1 MEDNSFNIRDHQ
13 KFIPTNILSKAKKLI
28 VRECDEEEKG
38 KFVAYVDDK
47 DESRDVAIRVDARGM
62 ITEMQCDCTA
72 GGKLCIHLAALIRH
86 ISDQKKE
93 KRSRIQKSAKN
104 PFETVLEEADEKA
117 IREWLAEMLS
127 KHQDLQLNFLSRF
140 SKTIKT
146 YTPEEVASLSLQG
159 RKAIIK
165 SRKKA
170 DASEI
175 KRIVGL
181 WEELLSPVIDS
192 YLSDPASRNGFEA
205 FRAVIFTTSHHM
217 WELRITGSRMEK
229 FIGFAM
235 DKLNGKL
242 PALQDEDVWHQST
255 EYLLDWVSTE
265 PTVLSQYILEKICQL
280 SVNAPFERRVG
291 FARRLLDK
299 YSANKD
305 FRDGSQYKSRTLL
318 IKMADE
324 CGIFGDYVFLFP
336 PITWENEYN
345 TAIVR
350 SLIGLEMYERAE
362 KICLEQ
368 IQKNTEIKYDRPYQQ
383 LLKEI
388 YKGKG
393 DLERYYMIVQDLL
406 PITFDINEYEEL
418 MAYYA
423 RKGIDSPIS
432 QQMLDISREEVLTGN
447 MAAAPILYRILE
459 QERNYEV
466 MIEYFSILPCCYP
479 EWVDGFRE
487 MFARNPKGVLM
498 GLVNKNDATFHYL
511 GKSQQDRQDKAIIQL
526 FELVSEAYEPDVI
539 HRAIETKRKGNY
551 YQYGSRFVHYV
562 IAGRL

>member
-265 PTVLSQYILEKICQL
+265 PTVLGQYILEKICQL

-350 SLIGLEMYERAE
+350 ALIGLEMYERAE

>member
-181 WEELLSPVIDS
+181 WEQLLSPVIDS

-265 PTVLSQYILEKICQL
+265 PTVLGQYILEKICQL

-479 EWVDGFRE
+479 EWVDGFPE

-498 GLVNKNDATFHYL
+498 GLVNKNDATFRYL

-551 YQYGSRFVHYV
+551 YQYGSRFMHYV
-562 IAGRL
+562 ISGRL